1 MDSLINRGYAFYW
14 ETSGWGAAQIRP
26 PTRWPD
32 ARTSSPHRG
41 QPKYNMFHRERAER
55 EYAPL

>member
-1 MDSLINRGYAFYW
+1 MDSLINRSYAFYW
-14 ETSGWGAAQIRP
+14 EISGWGAAQIRP

-32 ARTSSPHRG
+32 ARTSPSTVE
-41 QPKYNMFHRERAER
+41 QPKYNMFHRERVER